1 MYKVRMRFSK
11 TEEAAYLSHL
21 DLMHTMQRV
30 LARAKLPVWYTEG
43 YNQHIYISVALPLST
58 CYSGEWEF
66 LDFNLMTDKI
76 PPEAVKSLNAV
87 MPKGLRA
94 HEIYPVKKA
103 KPVRDIAYS
112 QYRITYDFDGET
124 PEGFIDAVRELFA
137 REEIVILKKSKRGEK
152 EVNIKEYLRGMEIED
167 APDGVRVTVITAAG
181 NNNLSPEYVTKVIE
195 RELPQYSILG
205 ADYHRLMV
213 YDADMNQFK

>member
-43 YNQHIYISVALPLST
+43 FNQHIYISVALPLST

-66 LDFNLMTDKI
+66 LDFHLMTDKI
-76 PPEAVKSLNAV
+76 PPEAVRSINAV

-103 KPVRDIAYS
+103 KPVREIAYS
-112 QYRITYDFDGET
+112 QYRITYDFDGNT
-124 PEGFIDAVRELFA
+124 PEHFIEDVRTLFM
-137 REEIVILKKSKRGEK
+137 RPEILILKKSKRGEK
-152 EVNIKEYLRGMEIED
+152 EVNIQEYLRGLEVQEV
-167 APDGVRVTVITAAG
+167 PDGVRLTVITAAG
-181 NNNLSPEYVTKVIE
+181 NQNLSPEYVTRVIE
-195 RELPQYSILG
+195 RELPQYPIFG

-213 YDADMNQFK
+213 YDAEMNQFK